1 MIFEYCAL
9 AVLGFTIFGLLLIL
23 REERELNAKMHL
35 ELMNRIQAPD
45 TAVWKSLT
53 NDLEKSVPEPSVGLE
68 PALSSEA
75 EEGEMHLVGKVVQ
88 GDFDKGKKN
97 ES

>member
-1 MIFEYCAL
+1 MIEYVAL
-9 AVLGFTIFGLLLIL
+9 AILTVIILAQIITI
-23 REERELNAKMHL
+23 RTERIENARMQL

-53 NDLEKSVPEPSVGLE
+53 SDIQKGVPEPPVDLS
-68 PALSSEA
+68 PAVTSEA